1 MERAAVFVIPASFV
15 SYHFFGRD
23 QVSAGSGSHGVAPQS
38 GTGTW
43 VEFPKIPTLSPSQ
56 LRARR
61 RVVENSYGQ
70 GTRMARGSAAR
81 MATVSAKPELSSKVL
96 CKGTARAYVND
107 VPFPAHASCST
118 QAGRWHAL
126 SLHRPLLWQQPRG
139 ALPLPQMLLLYFEL
153 MV

>member
-23 QVSAGSGSHGVAPQS
+23 PWGFGRFRQSRSRSSVGHRNLGRVPENPDPQS
-38 GTGTW
+38 LATPRT
-43 VEFPKIPTLSPSQ
+43 SP
-56 LRARR
+56 
-61 RVVENSYGQ
+61 VENSYGQ

-107 VPFPAHASCST
+107 VPSRRTFRALHKLAGGTPSPCIDRYCGSSRVERCHCRRCCSST
-118 QAGRWHAL
+118 
-126 SLHRPLLWQQPRG
+126 SS
-139 ALPLPQMLLLYFEL
+139 
-153 MV
+153 

>member
-107 VPFPAHASCST
+107 VPSRRTFRALHKLAGGTPSPCIDRYCGSSRVERCHCRRCCSST
-118 QAGRWHAL
+118 
-126 SLHRPLLWQQPRG
+126 SS
-139 ALPLPQMLLLYFEL
+139 
-153 MV
+153 